1 MLSWKKFLPLMLIIL
16 LLACVCAVA
25 HADILINE
33 LMTDNGTYDNDG
45 NAYDWI
51 ELYNNGPKDVD
62 ISGWGLTDTK
72 KDLYSFTFPA
82 GTKIKSGEFFLV
94 YCCGD
99 DINANRPAVR
109 TYFASF
115 KLGNSGEISVLQTQ
129 TAKKS
134 RCWNIP
140 ISSAAFPGA
149 WRVPAI
155 NTVFSQPLPPGERIP
170 LLSTITWR
178 IVR

>member
-72 KDLYSFTFPA
+72 KYL
-82 GTKIKSGEFFLV
+82 
-94 YCCGD
+94 
-99 DINANRPAVR
+99 
-109 TYFASF
+109 
-115 KLGNSGEISVLQTQ
+115 
-129 TAKKS
+129 
-134 RCWNIP
+134 
-140 ISSAAFPGA
+140 
-149 WRVPAI
+149 
-155 NTVFSQPLPPGERIP
+155 
-170 LLSTITWR
+170 
-178 IVR
+178 